1 MDYIDKYSI
10 SVCTKKQI
18 TAQEVYDMIFSD
30 YPPLVRLLFNIR
42 NKIVKRFGLKA
53 SNGFNDLI
61 TENSTNHTQI
71 EKDDRHL
78 FLEIKIECGELVK
91 SEQAIS
97 ICTSVKFH
105 NALGRIYFFFIKPFH
120 KLLCRMALNKIKM
133 SEVNVG
139 GR

>member
-61 TENSTNHTQI
+61 PPITYKLKKTT
-71 EKDDRHL
+71 
-78 FLEIKIECGELVK
+78 G
-91 SEQAIS
+91 
-97 ICTSVKFH
+97 
-105 NALGRIYFFFIKPFH
+105 IYFLKSR
-120 KLLCRMALNKIKM
+120 LSVA
-133 SEVNVG
+133 SW
-139 GR
+139 

>member
-1 MDYIDKYSI
+1 
-10 SVCTKKQI
+10 
-18 TAQEVYDMIFSD
+18 MIFSD

-42 NKIVKRFGLKA
+42 NKIVKRFGLKT

-61 TENSTNHTQI
+61 TENSTNHIQI

-120 KLLCRMALNKIKM
+120 KLLCRMALNRIKM
-133 SEVNVG
+133 SEANVG

>member
-61 TENSTNHTQI
+61 TENSTNHIQI
-71 EKDDRHL
+71 EKTT
-78 FLEIKIECGELVK
+78 G
-91 SEQAIS
+91 
-97 ICTSVKFH
+97 
-105 NALGRIYFFFIKPFH
+105 IYFLKSR
-120 KLLCRMALNKIKM
+120 LSVA
-133 SEVNVG
+133 SW
-139 GR
+139 

>member
-53 SNGFNDLI
+53 RK
-61 TENSTNHTQI
+61 NSTNHIQI

-78 FLEIKIECGELVK
+78 FLEIKIKCGKLVK

-120 KLLCRMALNKIKM
+120 KLLCRIALNRII
-133 SEVNVG
+133 
-139 GR
+139 RHRR

>member
-42 NKIVKRFGLKA
+42 NKIVKRFGLKT

-61 TENSTNHTQI
+61 TENSTNHIQI

-78 FLEIKIECGELVK
+78 FLEIKIECG
-91 SEQAIS
+91 
-97 ICTSVKFH
+97 
-105 NALGRIYFFFIKPFH
+105 
-120 KLLCRMALNKIKM
+120 
-133 SEVNVG
+133 
-139 GR
+139 

>member
-1 MDYIDKYSI
+1 MYEKADYG
-10 SVCTKKQI
+10 TGG
-18 TAQEVYDMIFSD
+18 
-30 YPPLVRLLFNIR
+30 VRHDFLR
-42 NKIVKRFGLKA
+42 QSSSCKV
-53 SNGFNDLI
+53 DLI
-61 TENSTNHTQI
+61 TENSTNHIQI

-120 KLLCRMALNKIKM
+120 KLLCRMALNRIKM
-133 SEVNVG
+133 SEANVG